1 VGHSS
6 RFLVLLLAA
15 LLAALLAPVASA
27 AEPQLRGRVLDRETR
42 RPISRAEVSILG
54 YPGER
59 LTDADGR
66 FTWQPAPPPP
76 FELLIVLPGGRYTR
90 PVLVERIEDQVM
102 DILVESLVTE
112 AVTVAAG
119 AAPTIQSTP
128 GAGTT
133 TVTSS
138 EMRARAPTT
147 LAQALENVAGVSTVS
162 EGHAA
167 VPAVRGFS
175 AGRTLI
181 LLDGARVTS
190 ERRVG
195 PSATFLDPFVLEAV
209 EVARG
214 PGSVAYGSDAFG
226 GVIAA
231 RTRRVAS
238 GAPLTLRALAVAGAG
253 IPEWRGGVEISRG
266 LARGGVL
273 FQAHV
278 RHFDDYRSPAGR
290 IANSGARDR
299 GLLAR
304 VEHAAGPGILT
315 LSLQSDF
322 GRDVERP
329 RNNSHIVRFYYPRED
344 SHRLTAG
351 YEMTG
356 VAGFERLTAT
366 AFAGRYA
373 VVTDQDRLATATT
386 VRAIDRA
393 DVSARDFHVR
403 VIGERPVRRAHVAMG
418 ADVNGRVGLE
428 AVEDRLAFDATGTQ
442 VDAVRTIAVDDAR
455 RIDTGLFATVQ
466 APLGRRMLLGAGM
479 RGDRVTTANRGGYF
493 GDRGEAQTAGSGYGS
508 VTIGL
513 PRGFTMTAQVARG
526 FRDALLSDRYYRGP
540 TGRGFITGNPDL
552 APETSLQ
559 FDGGLRY
566 TTGGMRLAAYAF
578 DYRIDS
584 LIERYQT
591 TPDVFFFRNR
601 GRARMRGLELEAQ
614 AAFED
619 GFSVQLAAQL
629 TRGRVLDDG
638 TPLDGVPAASVSVQ
652 LRRALARGFVETRVA
667 GYARHTRPGPT
678 ERVTPGYAL
687 LDASGGWTLSPV
699 FELRALA
706 RNLLN
711 QEYLVSADTRTV
723 AAPGRSI
730 TLTLELRLHQGR
742 PSQP

>member
-1 VGHSS
+1 VGHPS
-6 RFLVLLLAA
+6 RLLVLLLAV
-15 LLAALLAPVASA
+15 LLTPIAGA

-90 PVLVERIEDQVM
+90 PVLVERIADQVM
-102 DILVESLVTE
+102 DILVESLFTE
-112 AVTVAAG
+112 TLTVAAG

-128 GAGTT
+128 GSGTT
-133 TVTSS
+133 TVTSG

-195 PSATFLDPFVLEAV
+195 PSASFLDPFVLEAV

-231 RTRRVAS
+231 RTRRVAP
-238 GAPLTLRALAVAGAG
+238 GAPLTLRALAVGGIG
-253 IPEWRGGVEISRG
+253 IPEWRGGVEMSRG
-266 LARGGVL
+266 LARGGML
-273 FQAHV
+273 FQAHL
-278 RHFDDYRSPAGR
+278 RQFDDYRSPAGR
-290 IANSGARDR
+290 VSNSGARDR

-304 VEHAAGPGILT
+304 VEHAAGPGSLT
-315 LSLQSDF
+315 LSVQSDF
-322 GRDVERP
+322 GRDIARP
-329 RNNSHIVRFYYPRED
+329 RNNSHVVRFYHPREE
-344 SHRLTAG
+344 SHRFTAG
-351 YEMTG
+351 YEMTQ
-356 VAGFERLTAT
+356 VAGFERITAT
-366 AFAGRYA
+366 VFTGRYG
-373 VVTDQDRLATATT
+373 VVTDQDRAATATSARSIE
-386 VRAIDRA
+386 RAE
-393 DVSARDFHVR
+393 VSARDFHVR
-403 VIGERPVRRAHVAMG
+403 LIGERGLGRAHLATG
-418 ADVNGRVGLE
+418 ADISGRYGLE
-428 AVEDRLAFDATGTQ
+428 AFEDRVVFDPAGAHVRT
-442 VDAVRTIAVDDAR
+442 DRTIAVETAR
-455 RIDTGLFATVQ
+455 RTDAGLFATIQ
-466 APLGRRMLLGAGM
+466 APLGRRALLGGGL
-479 RGDRVTTANRGGYF
+479 RGDRVTTSNRGGYF
-493 GDRGEAQTAGSGYGS
+493 GDRRDSQTAGSGYGS
-508 VTIGL
+508 VTMGL
-513 PRGFTMTAQVARG
+513 PRGITLTAQAARG

-566 TTGGMRLAAYAF
+566 TTGRMRMAAYVF
-578 DYRIDS
+578 DYRIAS
-584 LIERYQT
+584 LIERYQPLLDT
-591 TPDVFFFRNR
+591 FFFRNR
-601 GRARMRGLELEAQ
+601 GRARMRGFELEAQ

-638 TPLDGVPAASVSVQ
+638 TPLDGVPAASLSVQ
-652 LRRALARGFVETRVA
+652 LRRALARGFLETRLA

-678 ERVTPGYAL
+678 ERTTPGYAL
-687 LDASGGWTLSPV
+687 VDVSGGWTLSPAL
-699 FELRALA
+699 ELRALG
-706 RNLLN
+706 RNVLN

-723 AAPGRSI
+723 AAPGASL
-730 TLTLELRLHQGR
+730 TVTLEVKVNRGDAKGQ
-742 PSQP
+742 